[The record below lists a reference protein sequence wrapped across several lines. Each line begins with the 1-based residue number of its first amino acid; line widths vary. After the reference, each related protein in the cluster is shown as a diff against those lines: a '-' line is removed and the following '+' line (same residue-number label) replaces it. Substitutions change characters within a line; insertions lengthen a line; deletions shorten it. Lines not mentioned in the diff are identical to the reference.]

1 MLSIKNTG
9 ITNYGTARFSNVEDA
24 LGGIKEFCLMDISS
38 HKKNHIRMPR
48 IPIIQLWMKMESLQ

>member
-24 LGGIKEFCLMDISS
+24 LGGIKEFLPYGYQLAQ
-38 HKKNHIRMPR
+38 KNHIRMPR